1 MADPGWTDITS
12 TNVVAGTLLKAL
24 GYKQAVNTLSVP
36 IVFQAL
42 SSGQL
47 DVFLGNWM
55 PDAIQALTGGLLSLI
70 QLSNR
75 SMASSSAETSG
86 LSWPARN
93 LDQPFSVMRSAV
105 SQDRR
110 SHRALAAVRAR
121 TVTYGISAFNLT
133 PTGRPFG
140 VRTRSGLGGE
150 NGCAAVEHSVHLN
163 SVRVALGDVKPY

>member
-55 PDAIQALTGGLLSLI
+55 PDAIQALTGCLLSLI
-70 QLSNR
+70 QF
-75 SMASSSAETSG
+75 
-86 LSWPARN
+86 WPARN
-93 LDQPFSVMRSAV
+93 LDQPSSVVRSAV

-110 SHRALAAVRAR
+110 SHRALGGLCGRGR
-121 TVTYGISAFNLT
+121 SLTESAPLI
-133 PTGRPFG
+133 
-140 VRTRSGLGGE
+140 
-150 NGCAAVEHSVHLN
+150 
-163 SVRVALGDVKPY
+163 